1 MYCFSCFGE
10 AHGDFFTRNNL
21 FILNFTLKKKLIVT
35 RSFFLRCF
43 TLQVVQELKGTLF
56 PWVGEVPGGIFGNH
70 SFVCS
75 CVVQQNVRVCLP
87 VQHLQPFPWLL
98 SDLHSSGRWSQ
109 SPGDAA
115 GQMSPLVTSLG
126 WEPKGKLGR
135 EQRGACGAAE

>member
-1 MYCFSCFGE
+1 MLYLASGAGTE
-10 AHGDFFTRNNL
+10 GNSVPLGGGGPRWD
-21 FILNFTLKKKLIVT
+21 IWE
-35 RSFFLRCF
+35 SFLC
-43 TLQVVQELKGTLF
+43 VQLCGAAERQ
-56 PWVGEVPGGIFGNH
+56 
-70 SFVCS
+70 S
-75 CVVQQNVRVCLP
+75 CLP

>member
-1 MYCFSCFGE
+1 M
-10 AHGDFFTRNNL
+10 
-21 FILNFTLKKKLIVT
+21 

-43 TLQVVQELKGTLF
+43 TLQVVQELKGALF